1 MVTYHFYFFIF
12 FETVLDREHSGT
24 VSKKS
29 SQLLFL
35 RNHFSSPSEPAILNK
50 STMCLGL
57 KSSPRLKYK
66 LSKVDYSPTPWGL
79 VIHWN
84 TCKPPRM
91 PHVSPGWGGG
101 GGFPLT
107 GALSRVSY
115 LPSHAFLRRRCSFT
129 SRKQYA
135 FLEKFLCFLQLS
147 DRAYVSGARCI
158 GLFLL
163 WSFWYHRI
171 QM

>member
-1 MVTYHFYFFIF
+1 MTYHFYCFLF

-24 VSKKS
+24 VPKNS

-35 RNHFSSPSEPAILNK
+35 RNHLSSPSEPAILNK
-50 STMCLGL
+50 STTCLGL

-79 VIHWN
+79 VIHRS

-101 GGFPLT
+101 VG
-107 GALSRVSY
+107 VSI
-115 LPSHAFLRRRCSFT
+115 
-129 SRKQYA
+129 
-135 FLEKFLCFLQLS
+135 
-147 DRAYVSGARCI
+147 ARCI
-158 GLFLL
+158 TDQIWELYSYKESRITLGNFSSKLGQVWITFEVFIVLSWNVAQWQVLILQNICLF
-163 WSFWYHRI
+163 
-171 QM
+171 

>member
-1 MVTYHFYFFIF
+1 MFSMFSVFLF

-24 VSKKS
+24 VSKNS

-66 LSKVDYSPTPWGL
+66 LSKVDYSPTPRRL
-79 VIHWN
+79 VIHRS
-84 TCKPPRM
+84 TCKPPCM

-101 GGFPLT
+101 GFHWQVHYPATSAKHSSFANTAVESVVNATLNLARHSKT
-107 GALSRVSY
+107 ILSR
-115 LPSHAFLRRRCSFT
+115 RT
-129 SRKQYA
+129 QN
-135 FLEKFLCFLQLS
+135 
-147 DRAYVSGARCI
+147 
-158 GLFLL
+158 
-163 WSFWYHRI
+163 
-171 QM
+171 